1 MSVAIID
8 YGMGN
13 LASVQKALKKINIES
28 VVTNNIDQ
36 ISSSKYMILP
46 GVGSFA
52 KGMEHLENLSLVKT
66 VQEQVLEHKKPF
78 FGICLGM
85 QLIAKTGTEPVETN
99 GLGLIDG
106 QVLKIDEPGLRV
118 PHLGWN
124 TLIAKKESFFSEYN
138 DRDFYFIHSY
148 HFKVS
153 DIEKVAATISYG
165 SEYVAAIEFENIH
178 ATQFH
183 PEKSQTFG
191 LAMLKKFFDKHAK
204 G

>member
-28 VVTNNIDQ
+28 VVTNDIDL
-36 ISSSKYMILP
+36 IGSSKYMILP

-52 KGMEHLENLSLVKT
+52 QGMEHLEKLNLVKT

-85 QLIAKTGTEPVETN
+85 QLIAKTGTEPVVTN

-106 QVLKIDEPGLRV
+106 QVLKIEEPGLRV

-124 TLIAKKESFFSEYN
+124 TLIAKKDSFFSEYN

-153 DIEKVAATISYG
+153 DIEKVAATVSYG

-183 PEKSQTFG
+183 PEKSQAFG
-191 LAMLKKFFDKHAK
+191 LAMLKKFFDKHA
-204 G
+204 